1 MFSAQRKQPAF
12 EYVALAS
19 QRVGVALRLIG
30 RGHFHGGL
38 GDNRAQAR
46 VFRGI
51 VEEPE
56 LLSGNRDFGVGLFDA
71 FAHVEET
78 AFDRGP
84 GHGRQCTR

>member
-1 MFSAQRKQPAF
+1 MFSAQRKQPTF
-12 EYVALAS
+12 EHVALAS
-19 QRVGVALRLIG
+19 QRVGVSLGFVG
-30 RGHFHGGL
+30 RGDFHGGL
-38 GDNRAQAR
+38 GDDGAQAS

-51 VEEPE
+51 VEESE
-56 LLSGNRDFGVGLFDA
+56 LLSGNCDFGTGLFDA